1 VSEGG
6 IWAIVPVKETEGAKQ
21 RLTPLLTPVQRR
33 ELAAAMV
40 EDVLEVLASV
50 AALAGI
56 IVVTL
61 DARAAQFAH
70 RIGARVLADGAR
82 GEHTGAVAAAVR
94 LLVREGR
101 AGMITLPGDIP
112 RITPDE
118 VAAVLTAHR
127 AAPSFT
133 IVPAHDDRGSN
144 AVVCSP
150 PDAVPLRFG
159 EDSFFPHLDAARK
172 RGIEP
177 TVVRLAGIGMDID
190 HPPDLVAFARLAPPM
205 RTRTMALL
213 ETFGVVARLGPS
225 PDLIRGSRRD
235 DVG

>member
-1 VSEGG
+1 MSEGD
-6 IWAIVPVKETEGAKQ
+6 IWAIVPVKETEAAKQ
-21 RLTPLLTPVQRR
+21 RLTPLLTLVQRR

-40 EDVLEVLASV
+40 EDVLDVLASV

-56 IVVTL
+56 VVVTL
-61 DARAAQFAH
+61 DARAAEFAH
-70 RIGARVLADGAR
+70 RIGARVLTDGAR
-82 GEHTGAVAAAVR
+82 DGHTGAVAAAIR

-118 VAAVLTAHR
+118 VAAVLAAHR

-144 AVVCSP
+144 AVICSP
-150 PDAVPLRFG
+150 PDAAPLRFG
-159 EDSFFPHLDAARK
+159 EDSFFPHLDAARE

-190 HPPDLVAFARLAPPM
+190 HPADLAAFARMAPPM
-205 RTRTMALL
+205 RTRTMDFLQKGGLL
-213 ETFGVVARLGPS
+213 ERLDVSHRTGFP
-225 PDLIRGSRRD
+225 LSRE
-235 DVG
+235 